1 MYLHCFID
9 TLYNL
14 RLEWRDKM
22 TTCLATFAFLPNI
35 LIDIDLKKLK

>member
-1 MYLHCFID
+1 MYLHSFID

-22 TTCLATFAFLPNI
+22 RTAFLPNI
-35 LIDIDLKKLK
+35 LIDIDLKRLK